1 MQGIIEITSLL
12 GAALFSGLYVAMSPC
27 LFPLLPLYLMRSLN
41 SGDSVRRSL
50 IVTTALVLG
59 ILSSVAFFAIVAG
72 LIGMFLIQHFIQIQ
86 AVLGIILIILGI
98 FTASDSLRKKL
109 RITSMSASSQ
119 PTTPTGLVS
128 VYMVGL
134 GYSLLAAPC
143 VWPTLT
149 ATFLLF
155 GTQANLAVLLL
166 MFLVIAIAVAAPYI
180 AIAVVTGE
188 ARTRLTMSMS
198 KHSRKIEIAAGVLLI
213 IIGVILILP
222 LFQITL
228 LY

>member
-1 MQGIIEITSLL
+1 MQGFIEITSLL

-41 SGDSVRRSL
+41 SADSVRRSL

-59 ILSSVAFFAIVAG
+59 ILTSIAFFAVVAG
-72 LIGMFLIQHFIQIQ
+72 IIGTFLIQHFTQVQ
-86 AVLGIILIILGI
+86 VVLGFILIILGI
-98 FTASDSLRKKL
+98 FTASQRLRQKL
-109 RITSMSASSQ
+109 RITSMSVSSQ

-128 VYMVGL
+128 VYIVGL
-134 GYSLLAAPC
+134 GYSMLAAPC
-143 VWPTLT
+143 IWPTLT

-155 GTQANLAVLLL
+155 GTQANLAVLIL

-198 KHSRKIEIAAGVLLI
+198 KHSRKIEIGAGVLLI
-213 IIGVILILP
+213 IIGIILILP
-222 LFQITL
+222 IFGVTL

>member
-12 GAALFSGLYVAMSPC
+12 TAALFSGLYVAMSPC

-41 SGDSVRRSL
+41 SADSVRRSL
-50 IVTTALVLG
+50 IVTIVLVLG
-59 ILSSVAFFAIVAG
+59 ILTSIAFFAVVAG
-72 LIGMFLIQHFIQIQ
+72 LIGTFLIQHFTQIQ
-86 AVLGIILIILGI
+86 VILGFILIFLGIL
-98 FTASDSLRKKL
+98 TASKSLREKL
-109 RITSMSASSQ
+109 RITSMSVSSQ

-155 GTQANLAVLLL
+155 GTQANLVVLLL
-166 MFLVIAIAVAAPYI
+166 MFLIISIAVASPYI

-188 ARTRLTMSMS
+188 ARTRLTMSMA
-198 KHSRKIEIAAGVLLI
+198 KHSRKIEIAAGALLI
-213 IIGVILILP
+213 FIGIVLILP
-222 LFQITL
+222 IFQITL